1 LVAQEVL
8 IKDAKN
14 MRSHINVSGTI
25 KKKYEPRS
33 VSNGRK
39 TVCEAV
45 LSDSSGEIH
54 LALWQKDVGRVSVGD
69 RIYIEN
75 GYTEEYLGT
84 ICLSRGFWG
93 KLVVLNAKKP
103 APIWPP
109 GFVHGTQ
116 EATTAFEQPILSGD
130 DIFEKAKTEREFFR
144 QSLS

>member
-1 LVAQEVL
+1 MVVQEVL

-25 KKKYEPRS
+25 KKKFEPRS
-33 VSNGRK
+33 VSNGCK
-39 TVCEAV
+39 TVCETV

-54 LALWQKDVGRVSVGD
+54 LTLWQKDVGRVSVGD

-75 GYTEEYLGT
+75 GYTEVYLGT

-93 KLVVLNAKKP
+93 KLVVQKQP
-103 APIWPP
+103 PIWPP

-116 EATTAFEQPILSGD
+116 EAPTAFEQPILSGD
-130 DIFEKAKTEREFFR
+130 DLFEKAKIEREFFR